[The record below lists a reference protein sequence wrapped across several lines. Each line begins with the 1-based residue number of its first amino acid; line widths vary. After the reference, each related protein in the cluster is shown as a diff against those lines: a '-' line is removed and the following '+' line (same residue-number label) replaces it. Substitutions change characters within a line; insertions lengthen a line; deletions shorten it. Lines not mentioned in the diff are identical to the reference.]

1 MQDLELQDMRIG
13 MMADAYKPHISGITN
28 VIALNKQFL
37 EKAGYEV
44 YVFTFGGGDY
54 VDDEPN
60 IIRTRGVPLV
70 DTGLY
75 VSARHSS
82 EAQKILKKMDIIHVH
97 HPFTSGQLA
106 IRYCR
111 AQGIPLVFTNHTRYD
126 LYAHAY
132 LPMVPDALGDAFL
145 RAYMPAFCKACDLVI
160 APSPGLKKV
169 LINLG
174 VESSI
179 EVIPNGVDIH
189 PFRSVENPIS
199 RQELG
204 FSEDDILLT
213 YMGRVGPEKNLP
225 FLLRAFAGIAKTY
238 DNVSLLIMGDGP
250 ERENLEDR
258 VRVMGMNDKVKFTGM
273 IPYSELP
280 AYMAAADVFA
290 TASVTE
296 VHPLSVIEAL
306 ASGLPVVGI
315 QSPGVGDTVEDGVTG
330 YLAPEEDL
338 AVYTAKLSRIIT
350 DHQARTQ
357 MSLNAKE
364 VSLKYSIENT
374 TQIMID
380 RYQKLYLEYSGKKLN
395 FFQRLAR
402 PFKRAKT

>member
-1 MQDLELQDMRIG
+1 MRIG

-28 VIALNKQFL
+28 VIALSKHFL

-75 VSARHSS
+75 FSARHSS
-82 EAQKILKKMDIIHVH
+82 DAQKILQKMDIIHVH

-106 IRYCR
+106 IRYSR
-111 AQGIPLVFTNHTRYD
+111 SQGIPLVFTNHTRYD
-126 LYAHAY
+126 LYAQAY

-145 RAYMPAFCKACDLVI
+145 RTYMPAFCKACDLVI
-160 APSPGLKKV
+160 APSAGLKEV
-169 LINLG
+169 LVNLG
-174 VESSI
+174 VESTI
-179 EVIPNGVDIH
+179 DVIPNGVDVH
-189 PFRSVENPIS
+189 PFHSVDQPIS
-199 RQELG
+199 RQNLG
-204 FSEDDILLT
+204 FDERDILLT
-213 YMGRVGPEKNLP
+213 YMGRIGPEKNLP

-238 DNVSLLIMGDGP
+238 DNVSLMVLGDGP
-250 ERENLEDR
+250 ERDNLEDR
-258 VRVMGMNDKVKFTGM
+258 VRVMGMNDRVKFMGM
-273 IPYSELP
+273 IPYTELP
-280 AYMAAADVFA
+280 RYMASADVFV

-315 QSPGVGDTVEDGVTG
+315 QSPGVGDTVKDGVTG

-338 AVYTAKLSRIIT
+338 AVFTAKISRIIT
-350 DHQARTQ
+350 DQDARIR
-357 MSLNAKE
+357 MSKNARE
-364 VSLKYSIENT
+364 VSSNYSIENT
-374 TQIMID
+374 TKIMSD
-380 RYQKLYLEYSGKKLN
+380 RYQKLYLEYSGKKAN
-395 FFQRLAR
+395 FFQRLTR
-402 PFKRAKT
+402 PLRRN

>member
-1 MQDLELQDMRIG
+1 MRIG

-28 VIALNKQFL
+28 VIALNKKFL

-44 YVFTFGGGDY
+44 YLFTFGGGDY

-75 VSARHSS
+75 FSARHSS
-82 EAQKILKKMDIIHVH
+82 EAQKLIRKMDIIHVH

-111 AQGIPLVFTNHTRYD
+111 ANNIPLVFTNHTRYD

-145 RAYMPAFCKACDLVI
+145 RAYMPTFCKACDLVI
-160 APSPGLKKV
+160 APSAGLKEV

-174 VESSI
+174 VDSPI
-179 EVIPNGVDIH
+179 DVIPNGVDVQ
-189 PFRSVENPIS
+189 PFQSVEKPIP
-199 RQELG
+199 RKDLG
-204 FSEDDILLT
+204 FDENDLLLT
-213 YMGRVGPEKNLP
+213 YMGRIGPEKNLP
-225 FLLRAFAGIAKTY
+225 FLLRAFAGIAMTY
-238 DNVSLLIMGDGP
+238 DNVNLLILGDGP

-258 VRVMGMNDKVKFTGM
+258 VRVMGMNERVKFTGM

-280 AYMAAADVFA
+280 AYMATADVFV

-315 QSPGVGDTVEDGVTG
+315 VSPGVGDIVKDGETG
-330 YLAPEEDL
+330 LLAPKEDL
-338 AVYTAKLSRIIT
+338 AVFTAKISRIVT
-350 DHQARTQ
+350 DHEAREKMAQ
-357 MSLNAKE
+357 EAKV
-364 VSLKYSIENT
+364 VSLQYSIENT
-374 TQIMID
+374 TQTMIEH
-380 RYQKLYLEYSGKKLN
+380 YQELYAHYSGKKQNLL
-395 FFQRLAR
+395 QRLTQPLR
-402 PFKRAKT
+402 RKKN